1 MATEPLF
8 TSIAVAYYV
17 NVNPRRNRICPYC
30 RAILGYLNARP
41 GTHNG
46 RDALIA
52 TKAVLVGADIYFK
65 LSPKQHV
72 RCWCDWI
79 YRVIPISEIGNVLT
93 DDDITY
99 DELFRQLGKEAQK
112 AAGEDKQPYWY
123 REELRLRRRERQL
136 TGVAFLAGAGIGL
149 LASTFKQDDYDK
161 AKKRIRELRRKE
173 KPDAEIV
180 KVVLA
185 EYPDKSGLK
194 ALKDF
199 GYL

>member
-1 MATEPLF
+1 VATEPLF

-17 NVNPRRNRICPYC
+17 NINPNRNRICPYC
-30 RAILGYLNARP
+30 RALLRYLGARP

-46 RDALIA
+46 KDALVA
-52 TKAVLVGADIYFK
+52 TKAVLVGDDIYYK

-79 YRVIPISEIGNVLT
+79 YRVIPAYRIDEVLT

-99 DELFRQLGKEAQK
+99 DELFRTFSERAQK

-123 REELRLRRRERQL
+123 REALRLRRRERQL
-136 TGVAFLAGAGIGL
+136 TGVAFLIGAEIGL
-149 LASTFKQDDYDK
+149 IAATFKKDDYDK
-161 AKKRIRELRRKE
+161 AKKRIRELRRKD

-180 KVVLA
+180 KVVLK
-185 EYPDKSGLK
+185 EYPDRSGLK